1 METMTARTQRADGAR
16 SPSVEETIVGRLPG
30 GDVAWSA
37 AAVGICLFLQ
47 LRDLRALSV
56 CGRFTTWEWLVP
68 QCQGIM
74 RAFLRSML
82 ARARAS
88 RECPKPVWGWKE
100 ENPICASPLCG
111 GYTGLWLP
119 SQDELKEATGADR
132 EFMCGSSIWGSSTIR
147 SELEIR
153 RWENARTRGRT
164 VRSEPCV
171 ACSIECGRFL
181 KEIAQIRGY
190 REMVIVASGTR
201 VTPEKLQETRDEA
214 GPRRER
220 RIPEAYLLLSEL
232 QNPQLRFHRMSQR
245 QPVPNRTRSASPLRL
260 TQGGG

>member
-1 METMTARTQRADGAR
+1 MAMRPSLGGRVEDGTR
-16 SPSVEETIVGRLPG
+16 PPSVEETVVGMLPSG
-30 GDVAWSA
+30 
-37 AAVGICLFLQ
+37 VGICLFLK
-47 LRDLRALSV
+47 LRDLRALAV

-153 RWENARTRGRT
+153 RWENARTTRGRT

-181 KEIAQIRGY
+181 K
-190 REMVIVASGTR
+190 
-201 VTPEKLQETRDEA
+201 
-214 GPRRER
+214 
-220 RIPEAYLLLSEL
+220 
-232 QNPQLRFHRMSQR
+232 
-245 QPVPNRTRSASPLRL
+245 
-260 TQGGG
+260 